1 MTEEAKPEEVRKQ
14 KSVSASVTSDIAR
27 PTRSRPHCK
36 VLLLDGEYYT
46 IPVHKKAKAQ
56 VVISELFRHLE
67 LKDLHEKEYFSV
79 YYVDSS
85 DSKIYLNPFKQIR
98 KQLPN
103 ASSRTTWELFFGV
116 QFYATE
122 LDMLGDEMTRYLYV
136 LQMCRD
142 IKEKRINADRS
153 TKLQLVSLLVQA
165 NCGDYD
171 PAEHKPGYV
180 EPYIDMI
187 YNPAEIPIGLPNSV
201 SEVHKEKT
209 GFKPSEADNAFFM
222 IAKGLYRFGQQI
234 FPVCDH
240 LGQTGQI
247 GASILGLF
255 FHKDGKEFMN
265 IPWQDVVSVGYRRR
279 KLRIRYHPKGS
290 ENEEMLYLEC
300 SEPNSKLVWRGCV
313 EQHTFFRLEKP
324 TPLVNS
330 TVKSYYSFNRNS
342 ELRFSQGRTLYQ
354 MLRGE
359 RKQQPTDFQRS
370 LSLRLTE
377 RNRDRAEDDDDVF
390 LPARGSHRNTTIH
403 DKEPE
408 PIGLPDRQ
416 SVRNTTIHNME
427 PEPIGLPERTS
438 ERNETLYKKDSRIKV
453 DSVEP
458 PGSESNQG
466 EKDDTNSREQSLEPD
481 SLQLRIEA
489 ALKNKTEEETEKTD
503 TDPDQTGVD
512 QTDTDPTIITAN
524 VEINHTTEETKDDD
538 DEEEKKQ
545 NANVEFD
552 VQQDPAA
559 NMLLTVDIEKTD
571 IDGANVEFA
580 TTDRNNGSFMVMLE
594 ETSPSP
600 PPDLSNSIMLEGK
613 YRNDSII
620 PTQID
625 QAMQH
630 LLEKASQDGT
640 ITATAVNVEVH
651 TPSLNHDEAKAEITV
666 SETNKINHIETST
679 GDDIEVSV
687 KVKTSHSDFVDM

>member
-1 MTEEAKPEEVRKQ
+1 MAEEEARKK
-14 KSVSASVTSDIAR
+14 KSVSTSVTSDIGR

-56 VVISELFRHLE
+56 VVISELLRHLE

-98 KQLPN
+98 KQVPN
-103 ASSRTTWELFFGV
+103 ASSRSTWELSFGV

-122 LDMLGDEMTRYLYV
+122 LDMLGEEITRYLYV

-171 PAEHKPGYV
+171 PLEHQQGYV

-222 IAKGLYRFGQQI
+222 IAKGLYKFGQQI

-240 LGQTGQI
+240 IGQSGQI
-247 GASILGLF
+247 GASILGLY

-290 ENEEMLYLEC
+290 DNEELLHLQC

-354 MLRGE
+354 MLRSE

-370 LSLRLTE
+370 LSLRLTD
-377 RNRDRAEDDDDVF
+377 RNRDRDRVEDDDDVF
-390 LPARGSHRNTTIH
+390 LPGRGSQRNTTIH
-403 DKEPE
+403 DKDPE

-416 SVRNTTIHNME
+416 SVRNTTIHNRE
-427 PEPIGLPERTS
+427 PEPIGLPDRSST
-438 ERNETLYKKDSRIKV
+438 RNETLYKKDSHIKLE
-453 DSVEP
+453 SVEP
-458 PGSESNQG
+458 PSSESDQVK
-466 EKDDTNSREQSLEPD
+466 KDDTNNLEQSPGPI
-481 SLQLRIEA
+481 SLQLSIEA
-489 ALKNKTEEETEKTD
+489 ALKKKSEENSDRETEKTD
-503 TDPDQTGVD
+503 AD
-512 QTDTDPTIITAN
+512 QTDATTTITAT
-524 VEINHTTEETKDDD
+524 VEINHTVEETKDDD
-538 DEEEKKQ
+538 NEKKKQ
-545 NANVEFD
+545 SANVEFD
-552 VQQDPAA
+552 VQQDLST
-559 NMLLTVDIEKTD
+559 NMELTVDEENTD

-580 TTDRNNGSFMVMLE
+580 ATDRNNASFMVMLE

-620 PTQID
+620 PTQLD
-625 QAMQH
+625 PAMQYF
-630 LLEKASQDGT
+630 LEKANQDGGV
-640 ITATAVNVEVH
+640 TATAVNIEVR
-651 TPSLNHDEAKAEITV
+651 TPTSNHDEAKAEI
-666 SETNKINHIETST
+666 SESEMNKINHIETST
-679 GDDIEVSV
+679 GNDIEVAV
-687 KVKTSHSDFVDM
+687 KVKTTHSDFVDM

>member
-1 MTEEAKPEEVRKQ
+1 MEEEAKPEAVHKKR
-14 KSVSASVTSDIAR
+14 VSASVTSQ

-67 LKDLHEKEYFSV
+67 LKDLHEKEYFSI
-79 YYVDSS
+79 YYVDST

-98 KQLPN
+98 KQLPG

-142 IKEKRINADRS
+142 IKEKRLTADRS

-171 PAEHKPGYV
+171 PEEHKPGYV

-222 IAKGLYRFGQQI
+222 IAKSLYKFGQQI

-240 LGQTGQI
+240 LGQSGQI

-265 IPWQDVVSVGYRRR
+265 IPWQYVVSVGFRRR
-279 KLRIRYHPKGS
+279 KLRIRYHPKGDDD
-290 ENEEMLYLEC
+290 NEELLYLQC

-377 RNRDRAEDDDDVF
+377 RNRDRVEDDDDVF
-390 LPARGSHRNTTIH
+390 LPARGSQRNTTIR

-416 SVRNTTIHNME
+416 SARNTTIHNND
-427 PEPIGLPERTS
+427 PEPIGLPQRMST
-438 ERNETLYKKDSRIKV
+438 RNETLYKKDSHIKLEA
-453 DSVEP
+453 VEP
-458 PGSESNQG
+458 PSSESDH
-466 EKDDTNSREQSLEPD
+466 KDETDSREQSLEPD

-489 ALKNKTEEETEKTD
+489 ALKKKSEENLEKETEKIDANQVD
-503 TDPDQTGVD
+503 TT
-512 QTDTDPTIITAN
+512 ITAT
-524 VEINHTTEETKDDD
+524 VEINHTTEETKD

-552 VQQDPAA
+552 VQQDLAA
-559 NMLLTVDIEKTD
+559 NMQLTVDVEKSD
-571 IDGANVEFA
+571 PDGANVEFA
-580 TTDRNNGSFMVMLE
+580 ATDKNNSSFMVMLE

-620 PTQID
+620 PMQLD
-625 QAMQH
+625 PAMQC
-630 LLEKASQDGT
+630 LLEKASQGEAV
-640 ITATAVNVEVH
+640 TATAINIEVH
-651 TPSLNHDEAKAEITV
+651 TPSSNHDEAKAEITDG
-666 SETNKINHIETST
+666 EMNKISHIETST
-679 GDDIEVSV
+679 GNDIEVAV
-687 KVKTSHSDFVDM
+687 KVKTTRSDFVDM